1 MLRVLCGWK
10 TGSGR
15 TPFTGL
21 CRSSRGAESEGEAG
35 WGGSCAPLFSNN
47 SEIFA
52 IEGAGG
58 KDALDYL
65 ETGPSQ
71 R

>member
-21 CRSSRGAESEGEAG
+21 CRSSRGAESEGKRVGGRPVPFCSQVIRRYLPSGRGEAKTL
-35 WGGSCAPLFSNN
+35 W
-47 SEIFA
+47 I
-52 IEGAGG
+52 I
-58 KDALDYL
+58 
-65 ETGPSQ
+65 
-71 R
+71 